1 MSEIARA
8 KRRKFGAAG
17 AGVLAVSLVII
28 VSGCSALSTKTAP
41 TASHSVSP
49 TPTATPTAVPTLD
62 PAGDAKANL
71 AFFDHVSMGVLAA
84 NAEAG
89 GADFINALSANG
101 FDKTQ
106 MQVTFDRTAVD
117 LAADSI
123 QFSVRINDQCLI
135 GQNGPATQGYHSM
148 VAPILATGMCL
159 VGTTRQIDW

>member
-1 MSEIARA
+1 VSEIANP
-8 KRRKFGAAG
+8 KRRQFGAVG
-17 AGVLAVSLVII
+17 AGVFAASVLIL
-28 VSGCSALSTKTAP
+28 VSGCSALPAVPKS
-41 TASHSVSP
+41 TASASVSP
-49 TPTATPTAVPTLD
+49 TPTPTPTAAPVYD

-71 AFFDHVSMGVLAA
+71 AFFDHVSSGVLAA

-89 GADFINALSANG
+89 GADFVNALSAGG

-106 MQVTFDRTAVD
+106 MQVTPDRTAVD

-123 QFSVRINDQCLI
+123 QFSVRINDECLI

-159 VGTTRQIDW
+159 VGATRQIDW